1 MSKKRNQK
9 NKWLLT
15 KPKTETSPEVVKE
28 VEVEVN
34 IEALPPAETP
44 TAQTTETAAPH
55 TLPSPPSREE
65 QMARM
70 LFVDF
75 FLNALHIT
83 ERFETDDIII
93 EAVKEKELKGGK
105 DSDDVALYSVV
116 SKSNP
121 NVVVYIDPTQIV
133 VCLKE
138 KPIILKKDEV
148 IYLATNILGY
158 VKNAYKK
165 IA

>member
-15 KPKTETSPEVVKE
+15 KPKTEASPEVVKE

-44 TAQTTETAAPH
+44 TAQTTQTIS
-55 TLPSPPSREE
+55 TLPPPPPSREE

-70 LFVDF
+70 LFADF

-83 ERFETDDIII
+83 DRFETDDIII
-93 EAVKEKELKGGK
+93 EAVKEKELKDGK
-105 DSDDVALYSVV
+105 DSDDVALYSVI

>member
-44 TAQTTETAAPH
+44 TAQTTQTAS
-55 TLPSPPSREE
+55 TLPPPPPSREE

>member
-28 VEVEVN
+28 VEVEIN
-34 IEALPPAETP
+34 TEAPPPADAP
-44 TAQTTETAAPH
+44 TSQVVQTAASL
-55 TLPSPPSREE
+55 TLPSPPTKEE

-75 FLNALHIT
+75 FSNALNIT
-83 ERFETDDIII
+83 SRFETDDVII
-93 EAVKEKELKGGK
+93 EAVKERELKDGK
-105 DSDDVALYSVV
+105 DSDEVAMYSVI

-148 IYLATNILGY
+148 VYLATNILGY

>member
-44 TAQTTETAAPH
+44 TAQTTQIAS
-55 TLPSPPSREE
+55 TLPPPPPSREE

>member
-28 VEVEVN
+28 VEVEIN
-34 IEALPPAETP
+34 TEASPPADAP
-44 TAQTTETAAPH
+44 TSQAVQTAAPP
-55 TLPSPPSREE
+55 TLPSPPTKEE

-75 FLNALHIT
+75 FSNALNIT
-83 ERFETDDIII
+83 SRFETDDVII
-93 EAVKEKELKGGK
+93 EAVKERELKDGK
-105 DSDDVALYSVV
+105 DSDEVAMYSVI

-148 IYLATNILGY
+148 VYLATNILGY

>member
-44 TAQTTETAAPH
+44 TTQTTQTTS
-55 TLPSPPSREE
+55 TLPPPPPSREE

-83 ERFETDDIII
+83 ERFETDDVII